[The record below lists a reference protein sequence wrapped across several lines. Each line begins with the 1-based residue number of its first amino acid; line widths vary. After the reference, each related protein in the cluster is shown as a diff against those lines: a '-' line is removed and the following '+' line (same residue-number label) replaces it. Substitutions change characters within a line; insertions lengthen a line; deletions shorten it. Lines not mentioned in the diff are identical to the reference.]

1 MRGRRFVRVGS
12 RCIAILIVIPVCVWL
27 TFVSAVAWWPY
38 PSQRDHPA
46 PNSTRIE
53 DRNGI
58 SLAAF
63 VSEDGQWR
71 MALTNDQ
78 ISPHLLNAIVAVED
92 SRFYQHHGVD
102 WKSVAVAAWQDVSHL
117 SARRGASTLT
127 MQLERLGDPRTRT
140 FTNKIEQAI
149 RAEQLEQRE
158 VKQQI
163 IVDYVNA
170 APFGGNL
177 VGAGAAS
184 WRYFGRPCRQL
195 SLGEAALLAG
205 LPQSPNRLRPDR
217 FPKRAMI
224 RRNHVLDRMLA
235 CGFIS
240 QTQRDEAAAEPI
252 NVSWRALPQDRPPD
266 DIPPADGG
274 LPVLLK
280 LVHSQPGRILHTTI
294 DATMQRQTAIAAR
307 EHLQSLT
314 SSGISAAAVVVLD
327 TQTSQCLACVSLGST
342 DVSIDLTGRRRSTGS
357 TLKPFIYA
365 AAFDAGLYGPRS
377 VLLDSPAAWPGY
389 QPNDYDRAFRGN
401 LTAAEAL
408 AESRN
413 IPAMLVL
420 AKVGVEPAVGV
431 MDAAGLHGLARS
443 PERYGLSLAIGGA
456 EASPMEIAEAY
467 ASLGRGGVTKSV
479 QMFPDDGCVV
489 TNDSPPI
496 PAPSFARY
504 LRKEPCWQVLNAIS
518 EPTRT
523 AAVWPEAVR
532 SHVAWKTGTSSGH
545 RDAWCAAV
553 TQRRTVVVWVGN
565 ANGQGSPSLVGQDAA
580 APLALQL
587 IAMFDPKDDAWPLVP
602 DSAQTASSPNGPVGS
617 EVMMV
622 HPIDGEQFVLTADA
636 PRDRQRMLLQAT
648 HRGPA
653 SELWWFVDGRPLGK
667 GSDSSGFWWM
677 PGAGSHDI
685 RVIDSTGHSAAAHVR
700 VRVPIH

>member
-1 MRGRRFVRVGS
+1 M
-12 RCIAILIVIPVCVWL
+12 PL
-27 TFVSAVAWWPY
+27 T
-38 PSQRDHPA
+38 
-46 PNSTRIE
+46 
-53 DRNGI
+53 G
-58 SLAAF
+58 
-63 VSEDGQWR
+63 
-71 MALTNDQ
+71 DQ
-78 ISPHLLNAIVAVED
+78 ISPHLVNAIVAVED

-117 SARRGASTLT
+117 GARRGASTLT
-127 MQLERLGDPRTRT
+127 MQLERLRDPRSRT

-149 RAEQLEQRE
+149 RAEQLEQSE
-158 VKQQI
+158 TKQQI
-163 IVDYVNA
+163 IVEYVNG

-184 WRYFGRPCRQL
+184 WRYFGRPCKQL

-240 QTQRDEAAAEPI
+240 DKQRNEAAAEPI
-252 NVSWRALPQDRPPD
+252 NAAWRALPQDRPPED
-266 DIPPADGG
+266 LPPADGG
-274 LPVLLK
+274 LPALLK
-280 LVHSQPGRILHTTI
+280 LVRAQPGEAIRTTI
-294 DATMQRQTAIAAR
+294 GAVIQRQTAIAAR

-342 DVSIDLTGRRRSTGS
+342 DASIDLTGRRRSTGS

-365 AAFDAGLYGPRS
+365 AAFDAGVYGPRS
-377 VLLDSPAAWPGY
+377 VLADSPAAWPGY
-389 QPNDYDRAFRGN
+389 QPSDYDRSFRGN

-467 ASLGRGGVTKSV
+467 ASLGRGGVTKPV
-479 QMFPDDGCVV
+479 QMLSVDGRVF
-489 TNDSPPI
+489 TNESPPV
-496 PAPSFARY
+496 PGPSYPDY
-504 LRKEPCWQVLNAIS
+504 LRKEACWQVLNAIA
-518 EPTRT
+518 EPSRT
-523 AAVWPEAVR
+523 AGVWPEAVR

-553 TQRRTVVVWVGN
+553 THRRTVVVWVGN

-587 IAMFDPKDDAWPLVP
+587 IAMFDPEDDAWPLVP
-602 DSAQTASSPNGPVGS
+602 DPPQIASSPIEVAGS
-617 EVMMV
+617 AVVMV
-622 HPIDGEQFVLTADA
+622 HPLDGEEFVLTSDV
-636 PRDRQRMLLQAT
+636 PRDRQRILLQAA

-653 SELWWFVDGRPLGK
+653 SELWWFVDGRPLEK
-667 GSDSSGFWWM
+667 GNNSSGLWWM
-677 PGAGSHDI
+677 PAAGSHNV
-685 RVIDSTGHSAAAHVR
+685 RVIDSTGHSAMARVR
-700 VRVPIH
+700 VRFPIH